1 MLVNGVGARACVIP
15 ASGVDGRCITTLEG
29 SGTLENLHLIQRAFI
44 DIQAA
49 QCRYFLSGM
58 IMMTAALLARN
69 PDPLVADIH
78 GELSGNL
85 CRCGTHIEIM
95 QTVQHA
101 AVLIK
106 QAA

>member
-1 MLVNGVGARACVIP
+1 MLVNGVGARECVIP

-29 SGTLENLHLIQRAFI
+29 SGTLENLHPTQQAFI

-85 CRCGTHIEIM
+85 CRCGTHIEIV